1 MPKRGDLLEIGLTL
15 LECVFEYLQKTT
27 LITKIHRVL
36 VFAGVA
42 IIGLTVFTFLLQP
55 IYQES
60 PLIMEFWLPTD
71 NPFITAMLW
80 LLQSH
85 SLYAALMIIIGTDSL
100 FVAMCVHMYVQLLLL
115 QQEYGKLVLPA
126 NCTPEEE
133 IECRKKLRICVI
145 HHQFLLRLFGGMRK
159 VYSPLY
165 LAQFF
170 STLISTCMDF
180 FIISTNAESLD
191 IAEVINKFFYVATIQ
206 IQFALYCFPA
216 EYLTEQLKN
225 LSDAVYASKWYE
237 SKPSFRRE
245 LTMVMAA
252 SLKQSAFTAGGFSDV
267 RMSTFTNV
275 KF

>member
-1 MPKRGDLLEIGLTL
+1 
-15 LECVFEYLQKTT
+15 
-27 LITKIHRVL
+27 
-36 VFAGVA
+36 
-42 IIGLTVFTFLLQP
+42 
-55 IYQES
+55 
-60 PLIMEFWLPTD
+60 
-71 NPFITAMLW
+71 
-80 LLQSH
+80 
-85 SLYAALMIIIGTDSL
+85 
-100 FVAMCVHMYVQLLLL
+100 
-115 QQEYGKLVLPA
+115 
-126 NCTPEEE
+126 
-133 IECRKKLRICVI
+133 
-145 HHQFLLRLFGGMRK
+145 MRK

-245 LTMVMAA
+245 LTMIMAA

-275 KF
+275 LKLSFSFFTCEMMTNMQEQEESGQFQNFCRMASEDFDHLLSLITKKIPAYARLAVILRFLQLKTPLKA